1 LTAYAVNAIISLDKK
16 TDCPKGGKAQR
27 GARKVE
33 TMEMK
38 EITLEEV
45 AKNLKRREAID
56 FVGDDFYLELPEDL
70 IPFYYTIKKK
80 DRDKLVYYGVEIE
93 LPKGLEEPDEIAQ
106 AFEDCMNL
114 DNQQYREICYKLQ
127 GDYNHLVYV
136 HNENT
141 LDDEDE

>member
-1 LTAYAVNAIISLDKK
+1 M
-16 TDCPKGGKAQR
+16 
-27 GARKVE
+27 E

-93 LPKGLEEPDEIAQ
+93 LPKGIEEPDEIAQ

>member
-1 LTAYAVNAIISLDKK
+1 MTAYAVNAIISLDKK

-33 TMEMK
+33 TMKMK

-45 AKNLKRREAID
+45 VNNLKIREGRG
-56 FVGDDFYLELPEDL
+56 FVGEDFYIEIPEELQYWNNTKE
-70 IPFYYTIKKK
+70 KK
-80 DRDKLVYYGVEIE
+80 DRDKVVCYSVEIH
-93 LPKGLEEPDEIAQ
+93 LPEGIEEPDEIAQ

-114 DNQQYREICYKLQ
+114 DNRQYREICYKLQ
-127 GDYNHLVYV
+127 GAYNDLVLV
-136 HNENT
+136 GNNNT

>member
-70 IPFYYTIKKK
+70 IPFYYTIK
-80 DRDKLVYYGVEIE
+80 
-93 LPKGLEEPDEIAQ
+93 A
-106 AFEDCMNL
+106 
-114 DNQQYREICYKLQ
+114 
-127 GDYNHLVYV
+127 HL
-136 HNENT
+136 
-141 LDDEDE
+141 